1 MVKRPLVLRATRP
14 CRGRS
19 RRQAGVDGAEVLS
32 VVVPAPWV
40 GEEYMGPSVNV
51 GAGNR
56 VGARSDEVNVGVLA

>member
-1 MVKRPLVLRATRP
+1 M
-14 CRGRS
+14 
-19 RRQAGVDGAEVLS
+19 DGAEVLS